1 MYCQG
6 RAGILT
12 STVGFIRPVP
22 AVIVPIAHPGGAD
35 AHARAAAVFV
45 TPALVHFA
53 VTFIAVVSTII
64 LKVTFVGQWDAG
76 PRLLAAELGVQ
87 ITNGSRAVSL
97 VAHVT
102 AVVVKIAPPDAIDTV
117 PVAAPIL
124 VTETGVLF
132 SDAGVVLPLVALRAL
147 THQVP
152 GREDAAG
159 HTLWT
164 PAAFTV
170 VGPGQAEQAAWPGHA
185 GIASS
190 RPALVENLHVHQPR
204 ELTRENRHLGAAVFG
219 SSEDAELR
227 PVIPVDLILKD
238 GNGVGVGEVVQDDR
252 ALLAIKSDP
261 LDAVQVGIC
270 PVDPLVIHRDAIG
283 PLHIL

>member
-87 ITNGSRAVSL
+87 ITNGSS
-97 VAHVT
+97 
-102 AVVVKIAPPDAIDTV
+102 
-117 PVAAPIL
+117 
-124 VTETGVLF
+124 
-132 SDAGVVLPLVALRAL
+132 
-147 THQVP
+147 
-152 GREDAAG
+152 
-159 HTLWT
+159 
-164 PAAFTV
+164 
-170 VGPGQAEQAAWPGHA
+170 
-185 GIASS
+185 
-190 RPALVENLHVHQPR
+190 
-204 ELTRENRHLGAAVFG
+204 
-219 SSEDAELR
+219 
-227 PVIPVDLILKD
+227 
-238 GNGVGVGEVVQDDR
+238 
-252 ALLAIKSDP
+252 
-261 LDAVQVGIC
+261 
-270 PVDPLVIHRDAIG
+270 
-283 PLHIL
+283 